1 MQNTK
6 PSILIAEDDPH
17 LGLLLSEYLR
27 ANEFDV
33 VLCTDG
39 ESAVN
44 TCENKHFDICLLDV
58 MMPKMDGFEAA
69 KQIKTFK
76 RNLPFIFITAR
87 NQKLDKLNG
96 YAIGAE
102 DYINKPFDEEELLWK
117 IRAILRRNTAQPSI
131 LEGIKIQ
138 LGNYSFDTKNLSLC
152 INNVTKRITEKEC
165 EVLLF
170 LVQNKNTVVKRSE
183 LLQAVWGDDDY
194 FIGRSLDV
202 FIAKIRKYLK
212 EDPNIQIETVFGVG
226 FILNVAP

>member
-1 MQNTK
+1 LQNTK

-39 ESAVN
+39 ESAVK

-69 KQIKTFK
+69 KHIKTFK
-76 RNLPFIFITAR
+76 NNLPFIFITAR

-117 IRAILRRNTAQPSI
+117 IRAILRRNTAQP
-131 LEGIKIQ
+131 GIADVSKIQ
-138 LGNYSFDTKNLSLC
+138 LGNYSFDTKNLSLV

-170 LVQNKNTVVKRSE
+170 LVQNKNTVVKRSD
-183 LLQAVWGDDDY
+183 LLQAVWGEDDY

-212 EDPNIQIETVFGVG
+212 EDPSIQIETVFGVG

>member
-33 VLCTDG
+33 VLCKDG
-39 ESAVN
+39 ESVVN

-69 KQIKTFK
+69 KHIKTFK
-76 RNLPFIFITAR
+76 SNLPFIFITAR

-96 YAIGAE
+96 YSIGAE

-117 IRAILRRNTAQPSI
+117 IRAILRRNTAH
-131 LEGIKIQ
+131 LGIADVSKIQ
-138 LGNYSFDTKNLSLC
+138 LGNYSFDTKNLSLV
-152 INNVTKRITEKEC
+152 INNITKRITEKEC

-170 LVQNKNTVVKRSE
+170 LVQNKNTVVKRSD

>member
-1 MQNTK
+1 LQNTK

-33 VLCTDG
+33 VLCADG
-39 ESAVN
+39 ESAVK

-69 KQIKTFK
+69 KHIKTFK
-76 RNLPFIFITAR
+76 SNLPFIFITAR

-117 IRAILRRNTAQPSI
+117 IRAILRRNTAQP
-131 LEGIKIQ
+131 GIADVSKIQ
-138 LGNYSFDTKNLSLC
+138 LGNYSFDTKNLSLV

>member
-1 MQNTK
+1 MQTAK
-6 PSILIAEDDPH
+6 TTVLLAEDDPH

-27 ANEFDV
+27 TQDFEV

-39 ESAVN
+39 ESTVN
-44 TCENKHFDICLLDV
+44 TCKTMHFDICLLDV

-69 KQIKTFK
+69 KHIKTFK
-76 RNLPFIFITAR
+76 SNLPFIFITAR

-102 DYINKPFDEEELLWK
+102 DYITKPFDEEELLWK
-117 IRAILRRNTAQPSI
+117 MRAVLRRNSQPHDKTDATTMQI
-131 LEGIKIQ
+131 G
-138 LGNYSFDTKNLSLC
+138 GYNFDIKNLSLT
-152 INNVTKRITEKEC
+152 INNTTKRITEKEC
-165 EVLLF
+165 KVIQF
-170 LVQNKNTVVKRSE
+170 LAQHKNTVVKRSA

-212 EDPNIQIETVFGVG
+212 EDPNIEIETVFGVG
-226 FILNVAP
+226 FILNVKA